1 MSKTEAKMT
10 QGIRTSGGMLTETG
24 TLGEDQV
31 LRDEE
36 LKHLV
41 LHKLSLRSRKTSK
54 PRCR

>member
-10 QGIRTSGGMLTETG
+10 QSVRTSSGMPIETG

-41 LHKLSLRSRKTSK
+41 LHKSI
-54 PRCR
+54 